1 MKTKYGNSFGT
12 AKETI
17 SLSADTIWVQADKF
31 LPKGLWVGV
40 GSGATAVG
48 AKIPAGTP
56 VGYDA
61 AGTKVVLNPNNATES
76 STGTPI
82 GMTYEDAYMGV
93 SGCSL
98 TVVLAGIFNESLY
111 EGTAITAA
119 QKAALPCI
127 HFVKE

>member
-17 SLSADTIWVQADKF
+17 SLSAETIWVQADKF
-31 LPKGLWVGV
+31 LPKGLWIEK
-40 GSGATAVG
+40 GSGTTAVG

-56 VGYDA
+56 VGYDTA
-61 AGTKVVLNPNNATES
+61 DSKVVLNPTNAETA
-76 STGTPI
+76 STGVPV
-82 GMTYEDAYMGV
+82 GMTYEDAYVGTD
-93 SGCSL
+93 GCTL
-98 TVVLAGIFNESLY
+98 TVVIAGIFNESLY